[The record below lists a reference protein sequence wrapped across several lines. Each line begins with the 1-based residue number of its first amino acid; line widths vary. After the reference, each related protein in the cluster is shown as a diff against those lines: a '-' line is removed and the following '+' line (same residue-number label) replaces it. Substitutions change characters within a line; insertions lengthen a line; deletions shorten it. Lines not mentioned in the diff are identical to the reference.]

1 MKKQILIAMFLSA
14 LPVTALA
21 ASHVPSLEA
30 SVNALSAEDRQ
41 SFAQN
46 AEALTAFDGVVAEAV
61 DRAQVSAAL
70 EQGLITEE
78 EAADLGTALSII
90 EENADKFDFDVGL
103 YMTQAIASG
112 EISAEQAANTLE
124 AFNSL
129 SDEAKALVG
138 QEGFAAEAGNAQYDA
153 LSDADKAIVDG
164 VGH

>member
-1 MKKQILIAMFLSA
+1 MKKQILIAAFVSA
-14 LPVTALA
+14 LPITVLA

-41 SFAQN
+41 SFEQN

-129 SDEAKALVG
+129 SDDAKALVG

-153 LSDADKAIVDG
+153 LSDADKAIVDS
-164 VGH
+164 VGD